1 MVSPA
6 RIPSRRL
13 RVWINLLLLGVALI
27 ACGSL
32 LLRPEP
38 AGVPTRPTARH
49 GLLLAGKPRESHSL
63 LRGGLALVSA
73 WDLAR
78 TPVVAQLDF
87 PLGSEAGALTYN
99 ARPFREVDHLA
110 DDLNGIGGQNS
121 DLGDP
126 VYAAGDGLVI
136 FAGEAG
142 GGWGKVV
149 MLQHREENGD
159 FFQTFYGHLNEFTV
173 RPGELV
179 PRGATLGTVGTANGQ
194 YFAHLHF
201 EIRRGFHLDLGSGY
215 SPFPLNRLNPEET
228 LRKLARPDPAKLH
241 PSPGLAE
248 QPDPGRPGEK

>member
-1 MVSPA
+1 MGSPPP
-6 RIPSRRL
+6 IPPRHWRL
-13 RVWINLLLLGVALI
+13 WINLTLLLAGVC
-27 ACGSL
+27 ACASL
-32 LLRPEP
+32 CLRP
-38 AGVPTRPTARH
+38 VPEKLPPRPVPRI
-49 GLLLAGKPRESHSL
+49 GLLLAGTPRDAQTL
-63 LRGGLALVSA
+63 LRGGLALPSP

-78 TPVVAQLDF
+78 VPVVTQLDY

-149 MLQHREENGD
+149 MLQHRDQAGD
-159 FFQTFYGHLNEFTV
+159 FFQTFYGHLDAFTV
-173 RPGELV
+173 KPGELV
-179 PRGATLGTVGTANGQ
+179 ARGATLGTVGTANGQ
-194 YFAHLHF
+194 YYAHLHF

-215 SPFPLNRLNPEET
+215 SPFPLNRLNPAET
-228 LRKLARPDPAKLH
+228 LRAMARPDPSRLH
-241 PSPGLAE
+241 PSPGQAN
-248 QPDPGRPGEK
+248 DPGRQRRE